1 MASLTPLN
9 EALGIRK
16 AKHLLRRASF
26 NYSKSTIDAIA
37 RLTPLQAVEQL
48 LKPTTNKLLEPYDPL
63 PKDNPDGY
71 WLSSDIEPWKF
82 DGQNRKRSFVAA
94 WWIYNAINETSLKHK
109 LSFFLHSCFTVAKDD
124 GAGTSSSFFDY
135 VRLLDHYAYGN
146 IKTLATKITL
156 DNSMLI
162 YLNNTN
168 NKANNPNE
176 NYAREYLEL
185 FTILKGEQIGDGDYT
200 NYTESDVVQAARV
213 FSGFRTKADRTIID
227 EETGLPKGYAHKNR
241 HDSGDK
247 QFSSA
252 FNNTI
257 IKGRDTEDG
266 MMDEL
271 QDFTDMIFDQ
281 EETAKAYCRKLYRY
295 FVKSEWDETVEN
307 TIINELANTFRDN
320 NYEII
325 PVVRQLLESKH
336 FYDEDNS
343 NNSDEIIG
351 SIVKS
356 PLQLFSEVYTF
367 FKVESANP
375 HTEPLHFYRNF
386 FFYFVN
392 FSFLGGAGLNMFSPD
407 SVAGY
412 PAHYQEPD
420 FDRHWFSSTTII
432 SRYKLMQS
440 LIYSTNTIAGGK
452 IYTTMNNPALI
463 EEIISDPS
471 DPYVMI
477 EELATYLYPEPIDSS
492 RIDYFIKVLMG
503 DYSPTYWAPLWQ
515 AYKNGQEEATVKY
528 LIDTLLIAMVNAT
541 EFQVM

>member
-9 EALGIRK
+9 EALGTRR

-26 NYSKSTIDAIA
+26 NYSKATIDAFA
-37 RLTPLQAVEQL
+37 VLTPRQAIDRLFE
-48 LKPTTNKLLEPYDPL
+48 PTSNTLLEPYDPL
-63 PKDNPDGY
+63 PKENPDGY
-71 WLSSDIEPWKF
+71 WLSSDILPSKF
-82 DGQNRKRSFVAA
+82 NGQARKRNFIAA
-94 WWIYNAINETSLKHK
+94 WWTYNALNEVSLKHK

-124 GAGTSSSFFDY
+124 GSGTSSSFFDY
-135 VRLLDHYAYGN
+135 VRLLDHFAYGN

-156 DNSMLI
+156 DNSMLV

-176 NYAREYLEL
+176 NYSREYLEL

-213 FSGFRTKADRTIID
+213 FSGFRVRGDRTLID
-227 EETGLPKGYAHKNR
+227 EDTGIPRGYANPNR

-247 QFSSA
+247 QFSVA
-252 FNNTI
+252 FGNTI
-257 IKGRDTEDG
+257 IKGRTTEAG
-266 MMDEL
+266 MLEEL
-271 QDFTDMIFDQ
+271 QDFTNMVFRQ
-281 EETAKAYCRKLYRY
+281 EETAKAYSRKLYRY
-295 FVKSEWDETVEN
+295 FVKSEWNETVESS
-307 TIINELANTFRDN
+307 IINELANTLRN
-320 NYEII
+320 SNYELI
-325 PVVRQLLESKH
+325 PVVRQLLESSH
-336 FYDEDNS
+336 FYDEDNTI
-343 NNSDEIIG
+343 NSDEIVG

-356 PLQLFSEVYTF
+356 PLQLFAEVFTF
-367 FKVESANP
+367 FKVETVNP
-375 HTEPLHFYRNF
+375 HTKPLEFYRNF
-386 FFYFVN
+386 FFNFVN
-392 FSFLGGAGLNMFSPD
+392 YSFLGGAGLNMFSPD

-420 FDRHWFSSTTII
+420 YDRHWFSSTSII

-440 LIYSTNTIAGGK
+440 LIYSTNTIAGGR
-452 IYTTMNNPALI
+452 IYTTMDNLALI
-463 EEIISDPS
+463 DDIISDPS
-471 DPYVMI
+471 DPYVLI
-477 EELATYLYPEPIDSS
+477 EELANYLYPESIDRS

-515 AYKNGQEEATVKY
+515 AYKNGGDKDTVKY